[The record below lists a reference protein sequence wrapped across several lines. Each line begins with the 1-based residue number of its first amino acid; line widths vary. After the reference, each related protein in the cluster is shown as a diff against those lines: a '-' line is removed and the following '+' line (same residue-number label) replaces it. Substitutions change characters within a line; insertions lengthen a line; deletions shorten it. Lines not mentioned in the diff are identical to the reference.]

1 MTQLLDWLTKYS
13 PAVVLLLA
21 FGAGLLFV
29 IKLIVEKS
37 IASEFDAKSKVFEV
51 LLKRRSAFEEKVL
64 SDRFALITGLSAR
77 LEHVMTN
84 LNRLHSGQPAPDGF
98 MKQNE
103 IVPLTEIF
111 EDIEI
116 HRLVLGEDFHRLFSK
131 QAQLALKV
139 ANVSR
144 VSPEDW
150 RKGGEEWVR
159 LRQEIR
165 LAAEAAFGISQIHW

>member
-29 IKLIVEKS
+29 TKLIVERS
-37 IASEFDAKSKVFEV
+37 IASEFDEKSKVFEA

-64 SDRFALITGLSAR
+64 SDRFALITGLSMR
-77 LEHVMTN
+77 LERVMTN
-84 LNRLHSGQPAPDGF
+84 LNRLRSGQAAPDGF

-111 EDIEI
+111 EDVEI
-116 HRLVLGEDFHRLFSK
+116 HRLVLGEDFHSLFSK
-131 QAQLALKV
+131 QAQLALRI

-144 VSPEDW
+144 SSPEDW
-150 RKGGEEWVR
+150 RKGAEEWGR

-165 LAAEAAFGISQIHW
+165 SMAEAAFGISKIHW

>member
-1 MTQLLDWLTKYS
+1 M
-13 PAVVLLLA
+13 LA

-29 IKLIVEKS
+29 IKLIVENS
-37 IASEFDAKSKVFEV
+37 IASEFDAKSKVFEA

-64 SDRFALITGLSAR
+64 SDRFVLITGLSTR

-84 LNRLHSGQPAPDGF
+84 LNRLHSGLPAPDGF

-131 QAQLALKV
+131 QAQFALKV

-144 VSPEDW
+144 SSPEDW
-150 RKGGEEWVR
+150 RKGVEEWAR
-159 LRQEIR
+159 LRQEVG
-165 LAAEAAFGISQIHW
+165 LAAEAAFGISKIHW